1 MDKLFDYNIKDIKKY
16 SIYEILNERENRVRL
31 ISLLEEKYK
40 CTIIS
45 LRVNYPGENKC
56 NNISIGVCTII
67 GKELLREFK
76 NYLNVQWYLGA
87 EGPIF
92 IMAVHGKPYEI
103 KKAALSIEDKH
114 PLGRLVD
121 IDVYSQGSGISRKD
135 LNMPPRKCFICE
147 DSAHNC
153 ARSRKHSLEEIEE
166 FIKLKYNDYINKQI

>member
-67 GKELLREFK
+67 GRELLREFK

-103 KKAALSIEDKH
+103 KKAVVSIEDKH

-121 IDVYSQGSGISRKD
+121 IDVYSQGRGISRKD
-135 LNMPPRKCFICE
+135 LNMPPRKVLITAPE
-147 DSAHNC
+147 AENIHL
-153 ARSRKHSLEEIEE
+153 K
-166 FIKLKYNDYINKQI
+166 KLKSL